1 MEPGESNLLVV
12 DFMSLLRSIPI
23 DQLSRLQDLLNA
35 TWKHIKGMCK
45 FKQIGAIND
54 DCVDDLLKS
63 AKDLAIEM

>member
-1 MEPGESNLLVV
+1 MESGESNLLVV

-35 TWKHIKGMCK
+35 TWKHSKGMCK
-45 FKQIGAIND
+45 FKQIGPIND
-54 DCVDDLLKS
+54 NCADDLLKS

>member
-1 MEPGESNLLVV
+1 MESGESNLLVV

-35 TWKHIKGMCK
+35 TWKHIGP
-45 FKQIGAIND
+45 IND
-54 DCVDDLLKS
+54 NCADDLLKS